1 MRFRILALAT
11 LVACGDDGTAGTP
24 DAPASIED
32 AAIDAAAGP
41 DARDTTLVDAR
52 PYELRVPTG
61 YVAGTP
67 TPLVVLLHGYGAS
80 GSIQEQYFK
89 FAPVAEAN
97 TWLYAIPDGTK
108 DANNRQ
114 FWAATNACC
123 GSGVDDVA
131 YLTAVIDDVAA
142 QYSVD
147 PKRVYLLGH
156 SNGGFMAHRMACDRA
171 DRIAAIVSLA
181 GATWN
186 DAAQCVPT
194 GPVAVAQVHGT
205 MDETILY
212 GGGTAFGVYPSA
224 MTTFSRW
231 STLNSCTGTAER
243 TTLDL
248 VTALAGNETRV
259 EAAQTC
265 TAGGA
270 SELWTIEGGT
280 HIPALTP
287 AFVDAV
293 GEFFAA
299 HAKP

>member
-1 MRFRILALAT
+1 MRLGLLAMAT
-11 LVACGDDGTAGTP
+11 LFACGDDGTSGTTDAPAIVDAAPRDAAEPDATP
-24 DAPASIED
+24 DAS
-32 AAIDAAAGP
+32 
-41 DARDTTLVDAR
+41 LVDQR
-52 PYELRVPTG
+52 PYTLNVPTG
-61 YVAGTP
+61 YVSGTP
-67 TPLVVLLHGYGAS
+67 TPLVVMLHGYGVTGA
-80 GSIQEQYFK
+80 IQEQYFK
-89 FAPVAEAN
+89 FRPVAEAN

-108 DANNRQ
+108 DASNRQ

-123 GSGVDDVA
+123 GTGVDDVA

-147 PKRVYLLGH
+147 PKRIYLLGH

-171 DRIAAIVSLA
+171 DKIAAIVSLA

-186 DAAQCVPT
+186 DASACTPT

-205 MDETILY
+205 LDATILY
-212 GGGTAFGVYPSA
+212 DGGTAFGVYPSA

-231 STLNSCTGTAER
+231 SVLNSCSQVAAR
-243 TTLDL
+243 TPLDL

-259 EAAQTC
+259 EEALSC
-265 TAGGA
+265 TGGA

-280 HIPALTP
+280 HIPTFTP
-287 AFVDAV
+287 SFVQAV
-293 GEFFAA
+293 GAFFAA

>member
-1 MRFRILALAT
+1 MRHALLILAT
-11 LVACGDDGTAGTP
+11 LVACGDDGASGIP
-24 DAPASIED
+24 DAPAALD
-32 AAIDAAAGP
+32 AAPADAAEP
-41 DARDTTLVDAR
+41 DATPDASLVDQR
-52 PYELRVPTG
+52 PYTLQVPTG
-61 YVAGTP
+61 YVSGTP

-80 GSIQEQYFK
+80 GSIQEQYFR
-89 FAPVAEAN
+89 FGPVAEAR

-108 DANNRQ
+108 DASNRQ

-123 GSGVDDVA
+123 GTGVDDVA

-147 PKRVYLLGH
+147 PKRIYLLGH

-186 DAAQCVPT
+186 DPASCTPT
-194 GPVAVAQVHGT
+194 APVAVAQVHGT
-205 MDETILY
+205 ADETILY
-212 GGGTAFGVYPSA
+212 AGGTAFGVYPSA

-231 STLNSCTGTAER
+231 SGLNGCDQATER

-248 VTALAGNETRV
+248 VAALAGNETPV
-259 EAAQTC
+259 LAAQSC

-270 SELWTIEGGT
+270 SELWTIQGGT
-280 HIPALTP
+280 HIPAFTP
-287 AFVDAV
+287 AFVQSV